1 MARNRGPVLRRSRR
15 LGLGPDQ
22 SGKQDV
28 PLDPK
33 SERKLEKRRFAPGQH
48 GKTRRP
54 KKMLGYALQLQEK
67 QRARFMYDVLE
78 RQFRNYYKRAAKMP
92 GVVGDNLMSLL
103 ERRLDNVTFRLGFAV
118 SRRQARQ
125 IVAHGHLQVNGQK
138 VDIPSYLVSPGDIVE
153 LREKSRRRKHGGV
166 LLALETSA
174 MTAPPGWL
182 EADHENFRGKVLG
195 SPSKDDLKTTMINA
209 QLIVELYSR

>member
-1 MARNRGPVLRRSRR
+1 MARNRGPVVRRSRR
-15 LGLGPDQ
+15 LGMA
-22 SGKQDV
+22 
-28 PLDPK
+28 LDPK
-33 SERKLEKRRFAPGQH
+33 SERNLDKRPYAPGHH

-125 IVAHGHLQVNGQK
+125 IVAHGHMQVNGQK
-138 VDIPSYLVSPGDIVE
+138 VDIPSYLVNPGDIVE
-153 LREKSRRRKHGGV
+153 LREKSRKRKHGGV
-166 LLALETSA
+166 LMALETAA
-174 MTAPPGWL
+174 MTAPPSWL
-182 EADHENFRGKVLG
+182 EPDHDNFRGKVLG
-195 SPSKDDLKTTMINA
+195 SPSKDDLEMTKINS

>member
-1 MARNRGPVLRRSRR
+1 MARNRGPVVRRSRR
-15 LGLGPDQ
+15 LGM
-22 SGKQDV
+22 

-33 SERKLEKRRFAPGQH
+33 SERNLDKRPYAPGHH

-78 RQFRNYYKRAAKMP
+78 RQFRNYYKNAAKMP

-125 IVAHGHLQVNGQK
+125 IVAHGHIQVNGQK
-138 VDIPSYLVSPGDIVE
+138 VDIPSYLVNPGDTVE
-153 LREKSRRRKHGGV
+153 LREKSRRHGGV
-166 LLALETSA
+166 LLALET
-174 MTAPPGWL
+174 TVIVAPPSWL
-182 EADHENFRGKVLG
+182 DPDHEHFRGKVLG
-195 SPSKDDLKTTMINA
+195 SPSKDDLETTKINS

>member
-1 MARNRGPVLRRSRR
+1 MARNRGPVVRRSRR
-15 LGLGPDQ
+15 LGMA
-22 SGKQDV
+22 
-28 PLDPK
+28 LDPK
-33 SERKLEKRRFAPGQH
+33 SERNLDKRPYAPGHH

-125 IVAHGHLQVNGQK
+125 IVAHGHMQVNGQK
-138 VDIPSYLVSPGDIVE
+138 VDIPSYLVNPGDIVE
-153 LREKSRRRKHGGV
+153 LREKSRKRKHGGV
-166 LLALETSA
+166 LMALETAA
-174 MTAPPGWL
+174 MTAPPSWL
-182 EADHENFRGKVLG
+182 EPDHDNFRGKVLG
-195 SPSKDDLKTTMINA
+195 SPSKNDLEMTKINS

>member
-15 LGLGPDQ
+15 LGMA
-22 SGKQDV
+22 
-28 PLDPK
+28 LDPK
-33 SERKLEKRRFAPGQH
+33 SERNLDRRPYAPGQH

-78 RQFRNYYKRAAKMP
+78 RQFRNYYKIAAKMP

-103 ERRLDNVTFRLGFAV
+103 ERRLDNVIFRLGFAV

-125 IVAHGHLQVNGQK
+125 VVGHGHVQVNGHK

-153 LREKSRRRKHGGV
+153 LREKSRRHGGI
-166 LLALETSA
+166 LLAFEAAAS
-174 MTAPPGWL
+174 MSQPSWL
-182 EADHENFRGKVLG
+182 DSDRESFRGNVTG
-195 SPSKDDLKTTMINA
+195 SPSKDDIQMTKINS